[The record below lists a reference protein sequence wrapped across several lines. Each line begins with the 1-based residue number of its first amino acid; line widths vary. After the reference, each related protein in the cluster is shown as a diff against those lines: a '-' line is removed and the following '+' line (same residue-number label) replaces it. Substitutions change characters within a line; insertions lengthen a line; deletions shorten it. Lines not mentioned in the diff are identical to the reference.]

1 MKFPPNVQAP
11 RRIGAFS
18 LIPLALFAA
27 VTLLG
32 FWIATEWCAAKLG
45 YQPRLGA
52 AWLTLGHVR
61 LYAPWAIFA
70 WMYWYSSYAEVIFRT
85 AFFITAASPVLGVVV
100 LVVYAVWRARKARVA
115 TTHGSARW
123 ASEEECAAAGSL
135 GADGVVLGV
144 SPDGRLLRDNGP
156 EHVACIAPTRSG
168 KGVGQVIPTLL
179 TWPGSVLVHDIKGEN
194 WAITASWRSEFSY
207 VIYFNPTDPDSSA
220 HFNPLLEVR
229 LDDNQIRD
237 VQNIADQLVDPFGKG
252 KESHWERTAEQFFL
266 GVILHVLHAEP
277 DKSLY
282 GLSAFLSDPSRTFTE
297 TLEHMKATP
306 HDRGIA
312 HARIAATAQAML
324 NKSEEE
330 RSGILS
336 TALSFLGIYSDPIVA
351 RNTADSD
358 FRIVDLMQAEY
369 PMSLYI
375 VVPDSDRLRLKP
387 LTRMMMTMI
396 TQRLVEKLNPKEN
409 RHRLLMLI
417 DEFPRLGKLPFFTDA
432 LPILA
437 GYNIKAMLVMQS
449 KAQLDA
455 PEAYG
460 HGNTIIEG
468 CKVRSVYT
476 PQDPATA
483 QWISDALGPK
493 TEVHQQTTFTGH
505 RLAPWLGHVMV
516 SDQESARPLLD
527 AAEICKLSQKEMILL
542 VAGFAPIRARRLKYY
557 QHPELAERAGRAPVK
572 LKPGGPYPYRPPPHP
587 NPWAGKV
594 APKNPPAVAP
604 PVAAPAAAA
613 PPPDQPQSESSD
625 HSRLT
630 LALSAGEGA
639 PESEEEGMLPPGTKR
654 AKSDIDQQLDL
665 LTSEEEM
672 MRRRAL
678 DEFERQSPPQHR
690 MRRRIPF

>member
-45 YQPRLGA
+45 YQPRLGS
-52 AWLTLGHVR
+52 AWLVMGHVK

-70 WMYWYSSYAEVIFRT
+70 WMYWYSSYAEAIFRT
-85 AFFITAASPVLGVVV
+85 AFFITAASPVVGVVV

-123 ASEEECAAAGSL
+123 ASEEECVAAGSL

-194 WAITASWRSEFSY
+194 WAITAAWRSAFSY

-229 LDDNQIRD
+229 LDENQIRD

-277 DKSLY
+277 DKSLF
-282 GLSAFLSDPSRTFTE
+282 GLSAFLSDPTRTFTE
-297 TLEHMKATP
+297 TLEYMKATP

-336 TALSFLGIYSDPIVA
+336 TALSFLGVYSDPIVA

-432 LPILA
+432 LPIL
-437 GYNIKAMLVMQS
+437 
-449 KAQLDA
+449 
-455 PEAYG
+455 
-460 HGNTIIEG
+460 
-468 CKVRSVYT
+468 
-476 PQDPATA
+476 
-483 QWISDALGPK
+483 SDALGPK

-527 AAEICKLSQKEMILL
+527 AAEICKLSQQEMILL

-557 QHPELAERAGRAPVK
+557 QHPELAKRAGLPPVK

-587 NPWAGKV
+587 NPWAGKMT
-594 APKNPPAVAP
+594 PKTPPAAAP
-604 PVAAPAAAA
+604 SIVAPAAAA

-630 LALSAGEGA
+630 LALSAGQPTPEG
-639 PESEEEGMLPPGTKR
+639 EEEVLPPGTKR
-654 AKSDIDQQLDL
+654 TKSDIDQQLDL
-665 LTSEEEM
+665 LISEEEM

-678 DEFERQSPPQHR
+678 DEFERESVPQHR
-690 MRRRIPF
+690 IRRRIPF